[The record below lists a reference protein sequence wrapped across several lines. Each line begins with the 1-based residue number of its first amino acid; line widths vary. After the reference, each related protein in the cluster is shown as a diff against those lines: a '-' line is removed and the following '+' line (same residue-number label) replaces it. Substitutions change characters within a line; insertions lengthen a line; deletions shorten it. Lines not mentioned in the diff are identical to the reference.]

1 MSIIVDG
8 YNYIGRSQE
17 LQLND
22 AGARDK
28 VIYLMGQYCARV
40 KKSLTL
46 IFDGNYF
53 VHLANRKRRY
63 GRVTVIYTSPIYTAD
78 DTIKKMVKNQESR
91 RRKSLLVVSSDQDIL
106 QYAQSHGT
114 QVLKSEEFE
123 RRIYQSLAKKKGID
137 RVNIRISDQEV
148 QEWLEIFGPDPPEE
162 ETTKPSRKTK
172 SGVRPGQGVR
182 KQPSIS
188 QDAAKTSGGKHR
200 SLRKK
205 QKKKTTGKG
214 KLVLPCPADD
224 TEDARSNIH
233 LSAREVEE
241 WMAFFGEA
249 GEDEE
254 EK

>member
-22 AGARDK
+22 SGARDK

-78 DTIKKMVKNQESR
+78 ETIKKMVKNQEAR
-91 RRKSLLVVSSDQDIL
+91 RRKSMLVVSSDQDIL

-137 RVNIRISDQEV
+137 RVNIRISDEEV
-148 QEWLEIFGPDPPEE
+148 QEWLEIFGPDTVE
-162 ETTKPSRKTK
+162 ETIKPSRTGK
-172 SGVRPGQGVR
+172 SSVRPGYDEQ
-182 KQPSIS
+182 KQQHIP
-188 QDAAKTSGGKHR
+188 QDTAKAAGGKQK
-200 SLRKK
+200 SSRKK
-205 QKKKTTGKG
+205 QKKKTTGKV
-214 KLVLPCPADD
+214 KHSLSCPDDD
-224 TEDARSNIH
+224 TETARSNIH

-241 WMAFFGEA
+241 WMAFFQKK

-254 EK
+254 ED